1 MQRSRIVVIALCG
14 VLSLGGCGGDDDDGG
29 DANSPDNRAGT
40 PTATSGPEET
50 ATATPTPAPEDEAE
64 EALATQTVKA
74 RGGNARSTTVD
85 LAVQSLRVDGELA
98 TLTLAFT
105 PHDPEAAPDTEYSIE
120 DLHGGVNLFVSL
132 VDTVNLKR
140 YLVVEDSGQDRL
152 ETPTHITDV
161 PLDATV
167 TTEHTF
173 AAPPA
178 GVSEIDVSVGDWPP
192 FRDVPIE
199 R

>member
-14 VLSLGGCGGDDDDGG
+14 ALSLGGCGGGDDDGDG
-29 DANSPDNRAGT
+29 NSPENRAET
-40 PTATSGPEET
+40 PTATGAPEET
-50 ATATPTPAPEDEAE
+50 ATATPTATAEDATE

-74 RGGNARSTTVD
+74 RGEHARTATVD
-85 LAVQSLRVDGELA
+85 IAVQSLRVDGELA
-98 TLTLAFT
+98 TLTLSFT
-105 PHDPEAAPDTEYSIE
+105 PHDPEAAPDAEYTIE
-120 DLHGGVNLFVSL
+120 ELHDGNNLFVSL

-140 YLVVEDSGQDRL
+140 YVVVDDSDDDPL
-152 ETPTHITDV
+152 ETRADLTSAPV
-161 PLDATV
+161 DASA
-167 TTEHTF
+167 TTQHTF

-178 GVSEIDVSVGDWPP
+178 DVGEIDVSVGDWPP